1 MSTLDERPRRADA
14 VRNRARVVAAAVE
27 VFAERGLDAGVP
39 EVAARAGVGR
49 ATVYRSFPTKEHL
62 VAAVVVERLRAFEA
76 RVHAALAAP
85 EAWPAL
91 VAVLGDGAAALAG
104 DRALAGGMTR
114 AIRLPELE
122 AARASMWARARRAAR
137 ARPGE
142 QGGDARGRHRRTTC
156 ACCGPA
162 CAACWRTTREDDPA
176 VWRRYAALIAAARAR
191 GRHPGAA
198 RLSRERQRTGAGD
211 GCRSR
216 SKHAT

>member
-1 MSTLDERPRRADA
+1 M
-14 VRNRARVVAAAVE
+14 RNRARVVAAAVE

-76 RVHAALAAP
+76 RIHAALAAP

-122 AARASMWARARRAAR
+122 AARASMWAALGALLDARPRRRAGCAR
-137 ARPGE
+137 TSP
-142 QGGDARGRHRRTTC
+142 RTTC

-162 CAACWRTTREDDPA
+162 CAACWPTRARTTPPC
-176 VWRRYAALIAAARAR
+176 
-191 GRHPGAA
+191 GGATP
-198 RLSRERQRTGAGD
+198 R
-211 GCRSR
+211 
-216 SKHAT
+216 